1 MITAKISSKNQIGV
15 PKAVRQ
21 HLDVGKGDELVFEI
35 KDDHIAVRALKPIDE
50 TKDDPFTLFD
60 EWDSGFDRDA
70 YADL

>member
-21 HLDVGKGDELVFEI
+21 HLGVGSSDELVFEI
-35 KDDHIAVRALKPIDE
+35 KDDYITVRALRPVDE